1 MTDPAE
7 HAELALT
14 LGEIDPERPSPARI
28 YDFWLGGSQNFE
40 ADREVG
46 RRTAEAVPHLPI
58 AARAN
63 RAFLS
68 RVVHHLVADL
78 GITQLLDLGSGVPTA
93 GNVHEVARAQNP
105 EARVIY
111 VDVDPVAIAHARSL
125 LEDVPG
131 CEAILADVRRPAT
144 VLGHPLLQATLDLK
158 QPVAVL
164 MFAVLHFV
172 SDEGAPDAIVRDFM
186 QAAAS
191 GSYLAIS
198 HGVPDVHD
206 PDSQQEAARAYTART
221 GIPLVVRTPEQIGT
235 WFTGLELLPPGL
247 VSISEWMPDP
257 MMKPRENPL
266 FYGALARKA

>member
-1 MTDPAE
+1 MAAMTDPADQP
-7 HAELALT
+7 APALT
-14 LGEIDPERPSPARI
+14 LGDIDPNKPSPARI
-28 YDFWLGGSQNFE
+28 YDFWLGGSQNFA

-46 RRTAEAVPHLPI
+46 QRIAQAMPHLPI

-68 RVVHHLVADL
+68 RVVHHLVAEL

-93 GNVHEVARAQNP
+93 GNVHEVARSHNP
-105 EARVIY
+105 ESKVIY
-111 VDVDPVAIAHARSL
+111 VDVDPVAIAHARGL
-125 LEDVPG
+125 LEDLPG
-131 CEAILADVRRPAT
+131 CEAILADVRSPAT

-172 SDEGAPDAIVRDFM
+172 PDEGAPDEIVRHFM
-186 QAAAS
+186 RATVT

-206 PDSQQEAARAYTART
+206 PGTQQEAADSFAART
-221 GIPLVVRTPEQIGT
+221 GIPFVARTPEQLSTWLKIGRA
-235 WFTGLELLPPGL
+235 
-247 VSISEWMPDP
+247 SC
-257 MMKPRENPL
+257 RE
-266 FYGALARKA
+266 RV